1 MTQYRAAKQKNGQ
14 QLLSVLRLP
23 NAATDMAEAD
33 EDIEGRT

>member
-14 QLLSVLRLP
+14 QLLSVLQLP
-23 NAATDMAEAD
+23 NAAD